1 MNNITSK
8 AALQVAGFCIATLL
22 ATGVLVLAGLNER
35 STTPD
40 GLASVPYDTKAP
52 R

>member
-1 MNNITSK
+1 MNITLNGT
-8 AALQVAGFCIATLL
+8 LQFLGFSIATLL

-35 STTPD
+35 GP
-40 GLASVPYDTKAP
+40 ASDNRAFISHTNKEP